1 MTEFHDDEIAR
12 LRTALARIS
21 QQLDQVRS
29 PRNDLTHTQLSVL
42 GTIVRRGPM
51 GVSELADFER
61 LNPTMLSRVLAK
73 LEEFGLVIRSAGTDD
88 RRAVRVGATPAGKR
102 KHNRLRDERGR
113 VLAERIAS
121 IPQDEVWQLLSALP
135 ALESLGDAMI
145 SDRVRA

>member
-1 MTEFHDDEIAR
+1 MTEFHDDEIVR
-12 LRTALARIS
+12 LRTALGRIS
-21 QQLDQVRS
+21 RQLDRQVSADGMTR
-29 PRNDLTHTQLSVL
+29 TQLTVL